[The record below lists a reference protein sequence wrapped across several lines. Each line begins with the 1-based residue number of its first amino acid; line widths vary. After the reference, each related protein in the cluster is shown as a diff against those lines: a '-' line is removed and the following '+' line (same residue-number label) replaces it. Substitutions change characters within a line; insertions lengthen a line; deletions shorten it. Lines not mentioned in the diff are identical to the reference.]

1 MRRLPQFDTV
11 TAVNSTWSS
20 SIYHAVEVKI
30 EKRYA
35 KGLAITGSYTRSKLI
50 DYENGAFAGETLGGG
65 GIQDWQNRRGSRSAS
80 TLDQPNRFIANA
92 VYELPGKSKLAGGW
106 EVGAIL
112 SLFSGGPIG
121 VTSATNNTF
130 SQGGGQ
136 RPNWTGVSAAL
147 PHPTPDRWI
156 DASQFFNPPA
166 FSFGNVGPTLSRLRD
181 AGTRQLDFS
190 LHKNTNLTEKLKLQ
204 FRTEVFNITNTPQF
218 APPNALFALAQ
229 FVVPWPHIYYRAA
242 AHLT

>member
-20 SIYHAVEVKI
+20 SIYHALEVKI

-35 KGLAITGSYTRSKLI
+35 KGLAITGSYTRSKVI

-92 VYELPGKSKLAGGW
+92 VYELPGKSKLAVGW

-112 SLFSGGPIG
+112 SLFSGGPVG
-121 VTSATNNTF
+121 VALATNHTF
-130 SQGGGQ
+130 PPGSGQ
-136 RPNWTGVSAAL
+136 RPNRTGVNTAP
-147 PHPTPDRWI
+147 PHPTPHCWNGP
-156 DASQFFNPPA
+156 SPFFHPPA
-166 FSFGNVGPTLSRLRD
+166 FAFRDVGRTL
-181 AGTRQLDFS
+181 
-190 LHKNTNLTEKLKLQ
+190 
-204 FRTEVFNITNTPQF
+204 
-218 APPNALFALAQ
+218 
-229 FVVPWPHIYYRAA
+229 
-242 AHLT
+242 